1 MSEYMRALLDG
12 FDPNT
17 QKQPWAT
24 FVPNRSPSF
33 KAHSKRAVALQTISY
48 YEHAILYEWDNDVS
62 RWAERARKCPEDHRG
77 RCQNCQGSTLET
89 GALLPHNDFD
99 TGVFV
104 WEKENGKIG
113 LTPSLIFVCKR
124 CYGLYR

>member
-48 YEHAILYEWDNDVS
+48 YEYAILYEWDNDVS

-77 RCQNCQGSTLET
+77 RCQNCQGSTLEPS
-89 GALLPHNDFD
+89 AMRPIENVD
-99 TGVFV
+99 TGEFV
-104 WEKENGKIG
+104 WEKISGKIAPI
-113 LTPSLIFVCKR
+113 PSLIFVCKR
-124 CYGLYR
+124 CYRFMR